1 MAIYLGGNNSRPYFG
16 GVKIN
21 EAYLGSVKVLNGG
34 MPTLAP
40 NSLRLQFDDAS
51 YDPTV
56 GVWSDRTILDFGWVA
71 TKRTSNIWDIR
82 HDGESLHDT
91 TTPFSTAGSNP
102 PTQPWRVL
110 EVNKNPAWND
120 YWALFARQP
129 YLEYVPLFEIA
140 GTENFGMMFYEASG
154 LTNSVEWAKN
164 IAAHFQGYTTEQ
176 TFTNCANASSIPF
189 DFGGTKQ
196 RSTIVSKTGAGPF
209 DETFSVDLH
218 PGDWVYIACRG
229 YSRSNKSNAYIHA
242 RTAGTEIARNISDFS
257 SSIIMRVEATGN
269 KGSKATGSFT
279 CRWGY
284 PPGSV
289 MTCGSSRRQAYS
301 NNNPYAN
308 VYVDSFQFL

>member
-1 MAIYLGGNNSRPYFG
+1 MAIYLGGNNSRPYVG
-16 GVKIN
+16 GSKIA
-21 EAYLGSVKVLNGG
+21 EAYLGGVKVLGG
-34 MPTLAP
+34 GLPALAP

-56 GVWSDRTILDFGWVA
+56 GVWGKGTILDYGWVA

-91 TTPFSTAGSNP
+91 TTPFSTAGNNP

-129 YLEYVPLFEIA
+129 YLKYVPLFEIA
-140 GTENFGMMFYEASG
+140 GTENFGTMFYESSG

-164 IAAHFQGYTTEQ
+164 IAAHFQGYTTNQ
-176 TFTNCANASSIPF
+176 TFTRCANASSIPA
-189 DFGGTKQ
+189 DFGGTKE
-196 RSTIVSKTGAGPF
+196 RKRIVSKMGAGPF
-209 DETFSVDLH
+209 NETFSVNLH
-218 PGDWVYIACRG
+218 PGDWVYIAARG
-229 YSRSNKSNAYIHA
+229 YTGSSKSYGYIHT
-242 RTAGTEIARNISDFS
+242 RTAGTEIARNISNHDS
-257 SSIIMRVEATGN
+257 STIMRVTASGN
-269 KGSKATGSFT
+269 TGSKEFGAFT

-284 PPGSV
+284 PPGTV

-301 NNNPYAN
+301 NNTPYAN
-308 VYVDSFQFL
+308 VYVDSYQFL